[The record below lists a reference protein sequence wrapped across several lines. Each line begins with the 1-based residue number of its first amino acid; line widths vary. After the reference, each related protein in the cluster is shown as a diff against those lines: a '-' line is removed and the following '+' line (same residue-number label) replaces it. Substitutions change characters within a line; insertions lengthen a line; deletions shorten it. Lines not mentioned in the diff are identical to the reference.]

1 MLAVSS
7 VFKRSFKTNDGRVIF
22 KLHETALIMSAI
34 GAVHRFFSIHDLL
47 TTLQFNSSCIKS
59 VGETSSYP
67 LKARTRCKSKRRTF
81 LRPSYS

>member
-34 GAVHRFFSIHDLL
+34 GAVHRFF
-47 TTLQFNSSCIKS
+47 F
-59 VGETSSYP
+59 Y
-67 LKARTRCKSKRRTF
+67 TRFADDTAV
-81 LRPSYS
+81 